1 MSKMN
6 ATTTDSGATSAPT
19 SGAPMWRL
27 TSQWAHY
34 GDRLDDAMREAI
46 DAPNSRCMHKRAAG
60 QTPTHWDYVMDV
72 ADVLERV
79 L

>member
-1 MSKMN
+1 MSKTNVTM
-6 ATTTDSGATSAPT
+6 TDSGVTSAQT
-19 SGAPMWRL
+19 SGTPMWRL
-27 TSQWAHY
+27 TSRWAHY

-60 QTPTHWDYVMDV
+60 QIPTHWDYVMDV